1 MERGGSGSP
10 GGLGVTTTSTTT
22 AAPSSDLT
30 NVLLTFATTAQKNLQ
45 VPTPQSHKYHR
56 EGFTRLASKESTYA
70 SWKPHW
76 NSTSALNEWYFKI
89 VSNLVS
95 FKLLT
100 GFFTHPSVETVAFVL
115 LQTSILGQVD
125 TKEWH
130 TTCVKTRFRQIIR
143 RQTVIR
149 GTCSAKRHLDLQ
161 IGKSSAGP
169 QTKRWRVRQMIKVWS

>member
-89 VSNLVS
+89 VSNLS

-130 TTCVKTRFRQIIR
+130 TTCVKNS
-143 RQTVIR
+143 IR